1 MYVWQPFS
9 TKIMHRLLEFIKRIY
24 VLLLFVIIE
33 GVAVWCYA
41 TATPY
46 TESKI
51 LARTNAV
58 GSMISNKVYDASNF
72 ISLPEQNEKLNNRVA
87 ELEMELEQRNM
98 LLAELMPEDADLTLV
113 DSLDNKFIYHPA
125 GVVSMT
131 TNRRHNYI
139 VLDKGA
145 RHGIT
150 KNMGVMTPNRE
161 FIGTIES
168 CSDEYSIVTP
178 LLNTRFKIG
187 GRLVDNEYV
196 CSVYWD
202 GTSQYEVTAI
212 EISRYAEPSKGMEV
226 NVESDRLP
234 LGVKIGSI
242 EEYEINASKTAYSA
256 TLRIAADMQRLSNVL
271 IIENAD
277 QQQLD
282 QLTEQFNGGTNK

>member
-1 MYVWQPFS
+1 M
-9 TKIMHRLLEFIKRIY
+9 
-24 VLLLFVIIE
+24 LLFVIIE
-33 GVAVWCYA
+33 AAAVWCYA

-58 GSMISNKVYDASNF
+58 GSMISDKVYDVSNF
-72 ISLPEQNEKLNNRVA
+72 MSLPDQNEALNRRVA

-98 LLAELMPEDADLTLV
+98 LLSELMPAEGGETLI
-113 DSLDNKFIYHPA
+113 DSLDNKFHYHPA

-150 KNMGVMTPNRE
+150 KDMGVITPNRE
-161 FIGTIES
+161 FIGTVES
-168 CSDEYSIVTP
+168 CTDDYSVVTP
-178 LLNTRFKIG
+178 LLNARFKIG
-187 GRLVDNEYV
+187 GRLVDNDYV

-212 EISRYAEPSKGMEV
+212 EISRYAEPSKGMVV

-256 TLRIAADMQRLSNVL
+256 TLRLAADMQNLSNVL
-271 IIENAD
+271 IIENTD

-282 QLTEQFNGGTNK
+282 QLTELFDNSTNK